1 MDIGQIVVHLAH
13 GVTTIARC
21 DESPHGLRLTPAQ
34 NAEHLH
40 EQARDWLV
48 SQEIGLNE
56 DGLYLCSDELQIEA
70 QFPPITLPGDAITYA
85 EARDILYP
93 DLSPN
98 AGWQRV
104 HRDAEGG
111 ALQVYRVGSPQRVT
125 RYVSRAQVLALA
137 ASRRATESTGAP

>member
-1 MDIGQIVVHLAH
+1 M
-13 GVTTIARC
+13 
-21 DESPHGLRLTPAQ
+21 
-34 NAEHLH
+34 
-40 EQARDWLV
+40 
-48 SQEIGLNE
+48 
-56 DGLYLCSDELQIEA
+56 
-70 QFPPITLPGDAITYA
+70 TLPGDAITYA

-93 DLSPN
+93 NLSPN

-137 ASRRATESTGAP
+137 ASRLDTANS